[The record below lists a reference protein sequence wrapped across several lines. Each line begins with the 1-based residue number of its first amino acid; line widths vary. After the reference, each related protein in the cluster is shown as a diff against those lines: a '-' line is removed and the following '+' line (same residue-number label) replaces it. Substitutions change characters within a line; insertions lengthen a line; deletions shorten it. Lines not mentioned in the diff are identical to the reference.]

1 MSSSAPESD
10 EIPWDRIVHWYGRAT
25 EVPETIRRLGSP
37 NVAVRQQAR
46 DNLVNWLEH
55 QDGLCHAT
63 PFAIKLLMGAVQD
76 AELPERAAVLTV
88 LEPIAKAALFQ
99 LVGPGQPP
107 RDLKLADLLSP
118 NWLWPEFESDE
129 AEEILW
135 EERDFPYEEFKAFQ
149 VLSARVLVDERPT
162 LIKLVAEG
170 HKIGRVAQSLLAIVD
185 AIAASPAL

>member
-76 AELPERAAVLTV
+76 GELPERAAVLTV

-99 LVGPGQPP
+99 LVGPRQPP
-107 RDLKLADLLSP
+107 RDLKLVDLLSP

-129 AEEILW
+129 AEEIIR

-149 VLSARVLVDERPT
+149 VLSARVLVDERST

-170 HKIGRVAQSLLAIVD
+170 HEIGRVAQNLLAIVD